1 MPSAFGP
8 GTLTPFS
15 MGALSMAANTLDRP
29 KLKRYTETVATPSII
44 GNVLTLDCSASN
56 IFRVAVGAN
65 ITTLTINNVGATNSS
80 QPITLI
86 LDYSGTYTIT
96 WPAAV
101 KWNSDTAPT
110 LSGNGKTDFITLV
123 TTNAGTRY
131 YGFVGLQGATT

>member
-8 GTLTPFS
+8 GTRATFS
-15 MGALSMAANTLDRP
+15 KGALSMDANTLDRP
-29 KLKRYTETVATPSII
+29 NLKRYTETVSTPII
-44 GNVLTLDCSASN
+44 VSNVLTLDCSTGN
-56 IFRVAVGAN
+56 IFRVAVGSN
-65 ITTLTINNVGATNSS
+65 ITTLTISNIGATGLS